1 MGRFCYQSFR
11 LFDPTLVFSSAVLF
25 NPPPSCIIDDRSMEN
40 KQQVELKR
48 GGWKLLEAPAHPHEA
63 KLLGAHFFGLLR
75 GKKGAPRVA
84 SLENIAYLPL
94 VP

>member
-48 GGWKLLEAPAHPHEA
+48 GGWKLLEVFAEMAGVGDVHIKRHTDLSSYGIPVCLCIKRKMPTQ
-63 KLLGAHFFGLLR
+63 
-75 GKKGAPRVA
+75 
-84 SLENIAYLPL
+84 N
-94 VP
+94 